1 MLQDVVSKW
10 EKDKIS
16 VFYDIFVSRAQQ
28 KIVKKLLKNGGYTI
42 IRRGIAGFGA
52 LIIADDPTQRL
63 CEKLQHMKCV
73 YHAWRLGG
81 CNACFSFQS
90 NILYLMNVIYLS
102 EAVLAIYI

>member
-1 MLQDVVSKW
+1 MFLFPEHSK
-10 EKDKIS
+10 KSSKNC
-16 VFYDIFVSRAQQ
+16 
-28 KIVKKLLKNGGYTI
+28 LKNGGYTI

-81 CNACFSFQS
+81 CNASFSFQS
-90 NILYLMNVIYLS
+90 NILYLMNLVYIS
-102 EAVLAIYI
+102 EVVLDIYIYSLVI